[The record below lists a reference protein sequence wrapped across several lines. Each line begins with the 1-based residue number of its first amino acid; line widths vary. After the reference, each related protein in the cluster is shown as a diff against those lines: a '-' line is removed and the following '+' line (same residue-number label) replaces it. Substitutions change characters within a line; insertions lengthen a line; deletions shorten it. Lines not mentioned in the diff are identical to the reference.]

1 MKYFKKYF
9 KAFSEKYKSTTLT
22 SKTNS
27 VFRLSIIPL
36 VEHIK
41 IVATA
46 NPYNSRDDAY
56 FTKRY
61 SALKLR
67 NNFSY

>member
-1 MKYFKKYF
+1 MYFKP
-9 KAFSEKYKSTTLT
+9 FSETYTSETLT
-22 SKTNS
+22 LLNGAKR

-36 VEHIK
+36 IEHIK

-46 NPYNSRDDAY
+46 NPFNKNDDEY

-61 SALKLR
+61 STLKLR
-67 NNFSY
+67 NKFSY

>member
-1 MKYFKKYF
+1 MTNRPLLQVFK
-9 KAFSEKYKSTTLT
+9 EKSLQKVGVRNEY
-22 SKTNS
+22 
-27 VFRLSIIPL
+27 
-36 VEHIK
+36 
-41 IVATA
+41 
-46 NPYNSRDDAY
+46 DALNNQIAGKY